1 MEQRIQQ
8 FHDDTK
14 AIPNP
19 PNAKTCK
26 QLRTLKKFIH
36 KNQDY
41 RFSDKEKNKL
51 FACIEAYFSAFDRNA
66 PAETMADPDRIS
78 AFPLIEDALKVPC
91 FTTKQ
96 KNQLLKWYE
105 EILAKQEGNNS
116 KKDAPRNNIND
127 DEENYDDFDWDAFEN
142 NKDDDLEL

>member
-14 AIPNP
+14 TIPKP
-19 PNAKTCK
+19 PTAKTVK
-26 QLRTLKKFIH
+26 QMNTLKKFIF

-51 FACIEAYFSAFDRNA
+51 FACIEAYFTVFDRSGL
-66 PAETMADPDRIS
+66 TDKVS
-78 AFPLIEDALKVPC
+78 AFPLIEDSLKVPC

-96 KNQLLKWYE
+96 KSQLLKWYE
-105 EILAKQEGNNS
+105 EILAKEEG
-116 KKDAPRNNIND
+116 RNIPKSVEKQ
-127 DEENYDDFDWDAFEN
+127 DEEDEPNYDDFDWDAFE
-142 NKDDDLEL
+142 KEQDV

>member
-14 AIPNP
+14 SIPQP
-19 PNAKTCK
+19 PTAKTIK

-51 FACIEAYFSAFDRNA
+51 FAYDRV
-66 PAETMADPDRIS
+66 S

-105 EILAKQEGNNS
+105 EILAKQEGS
-116 KKDAPRNNIND
+116 AQPKQKEPRNNDD

-142 NKDDDLEL
+142 EKDENLDE

>member
-14 AIPNP
+14 SIPKP
-19 PNAKTCK
+19 PTSKTLK
-26 QLRTLKKFIH
+26 QMNTLKKFIF

-51 FACIEAYFSAFDRNA
+51 FACIEAYFTVFDRSGL
-66 PAETMADPDRIS
+66 TLTVS

-96 KNQLLKWYE
+96 KSQLLKWYE
-105 EILAKQEGNNS
+105 EILAKQEDSQDNKKIQES
-116 KKDAPRNNIND
+116 KND
-127 DEENYDDFDWDAFEN
+127 EEEEEEENYDDFDWDAFE
-142 NKDDDLEL
+142 KS

>member
-14 AIPNP
+14 TIPKP
-19 PNAKTCK
+19 PTAKTVK
-26 QLRTLKKFIH
+26 QMNTLKKFIF

-51 FACIEAYFSAFDRNA
+51 FACIEAYFTVFDRSGL
-66 PAETMADPDRIS
+66 TDKVS
-78 AFPLIEDALKVPC
+78 SFPLIEDSLKVPC

-96 KNQLLKWYE
+96 KSQLLKWYD
-105 EILAKQEGNNS
+105 EILAKEGGES
-116 KKDAPRNNIND
+116 QDATKAADKDHDD
-127 DEENYDDFDWDAFEN
+127 DEPNYDDFDWDAFE
-142 NKDDDLEL
+142 KEQDV

>member
-14 AIPNP
+14 TIPKP
-19 PNAKTCK
+19 PTAKTIK
-26 QLRTLKKFIH
+26 QMNTLKKFIF

-51 FACIEAYFSAFDRNA
+51 FACIEAYFTAFDRSGL
-66 PAETMADPDRIS
+66 TDKVS

-96 KNQLLKWYE
+96 KSQLLKWYD
-105 EILAKQEGNNS
+105 EILAKQEDGEPTS
-116 KKDAPRNNIND
+116 KKEEQLNS
-127 DEENYDDFDWDAFEN
+127 DEENYDDFDWDAFE
-142 NKDDDLEL
+142 KETD